1 MSSTGADGIDPDQGA
16 RPLMVLVA
24 DDNPADRMILR
35 RLVER
40 LGHQVHE
47 AEHGQQAVELFALH
61 SPDIVLLDALMPT
74 MDGFE
79 AARRIKLHA
88 GEDLVPIIFL
98 TSLTETGALVKCL
111 EAGGDDFLTKPYN
124 PVILEAKIRAFRR
137 MREMHQTLQSQRD
150 VIAGQHAG
158 LLRDQ
163 QLAKIVFDRVAHAG
177 ALNDSCLRY
186 LQSAYAMFNGDILLA
201 AHRPSGELHLLLGDF
216 TGHGLSAAIGAMP
229 LAEVF
234 YAMTAKGFALRDIL
248 LELNGKLG
256 RILPV
261 GIFCCAV
268 LIELNAAKG
277 LVEVW
282 NGGLPEVLILG
293 RDGALLQRVPSSNL
307 PLGVAN
313 RERFNPEPTVMA
325 MQPGERLLCWT
336 DGIIECRNAAGE
348 QFGEHGVLQAVAA
361 HAGRPDEVF
370 DGLLDALAHFHG
382 SAEDDISLLQVVM
395 PERQLA
401 QAVLPAALGGA
412 AQTGQDWQ
420 LSYTFRAAAIRE
432 QNPLPFLMQ
441 TLMSVQGLRSR
452 AGSLFT
458 VLSELYSNALEHG
471 LLRLESAWKQDS
483 DGFAFY
489 YQERGARLQRLDNG
503 WIRFWLD
510 HQPVAG
516 GGCLTIE
523 CEDSGAGFASPGTSA
538 DYAGRGLALISALAD
553 EVSFSAQCSRV
564 RVVFHWSL
572 GHTDQH

>member
-1 MSSTGADGIDPDQGA
+1 MTNTSPSSARAEQGA
-16 RPLMVLVA
+16 QPLLVLVA
-24 DDNPADRMILR
+24 DDNPADRMILG

-40 LGHQVHE
+40 LGHRVCQ
-47 AEHGQQAVELFALH
+47 AEHGQQAVELFVQQ

-79 AARRIKLHA
+79 AARQIKLHA

-163 QLAKIVFDRVAHAG
+163 ELAKIVFDRVAHAG
-177 ALNDSCLRY
+177 ALDDACLRY

-201 AHRPSGELHLLLGDF
+201 AHRPSGEMHLLLGDF

-248 LELNGKLG
+248 LELNAKLSN
-256 RILPV
+256 ILPV

-268 LIELNAAKG
+268 LIELNPAKG
-277 LVEVW
+277 LVEIW
-282 NGGLPEVLILG
+282 NGGLPEVVILG
-293 RDGALLQRVPSSNL
+293 REGQLLQRAASTNL
-307 PLGVAN
+307 PLGVAS
-313 RERFNPEPTVMA
+313 RVRFNPEPVVMV
-325 MQPGERLLCWT
+325 MHPGERLLCWT
-336 DGIIECRNAAGE
+336 DGVIECRNAAGE
-348 QFGEHGVLQAVAA
+348 QFGEDGVLQAVAA
-361 HAGRPDEVF
+361 HAGRPDALF
-370 DGLLDALAHFHG
+370 DGLLDALERFHG
-382 SAEDDISLLQVVM
+382 SPEDDISLLQVVM
-395 PERQLA
+395 PSRDLSPPIP
-401 QAVLPAALGGA
+401 PASLGTA
-412 AQTGQDWQ
+412 AQGGHDWQ
-420 LSYTFRAAAIRE
+420 LNYTYRANAIRE
-432 QNPLPFLMQ
+432 QNPLPFLLQ
-441 TLMSVQGLRSR
+441 TLLSIPGLRCR

-471 LLRLESAWKQDS
+471 LLNLQSAWKQDS
-483 DGFAFY
+483 DGFALY
-489 YQERGARLQRLDNG
+489 YQERSARLRTLDDG
-503 WIRFWLD
+503 WIRFSLD
-510 HQPVAG
+510 HQPVADG
-516 GGCLTIE
+516 GRLVIE
-523 CEDSGAGFASPGTSA
+523 CEDSGAGFSAVSASA
-538 DYAGRGLALISALAD
+538 DYAGRGLALIRALAD
-553 EVSFSAQCSRV
+553 EVSFSAQGSLV

-572 GHTDQH
+572 GHTAGQ

>member
-1 MSSTGADGIDPDQGA
+1 MPNTRADGTAPELGTQ
-16 RPLMVLVA
+16 PLMVLVA
-24 DDNPADRMILR
+24 DDNPADRMILC

-40 LGHQVHE
+40 LGHQVCQ
-47 AEHGQQAVELFALH
+47 AEHGQQAVDLFILH

-98 TSLTETGALVKCL
+98 TSLTETGALVQCL

-163 QLAKIVFDRVAHAG
+163 ELAKIVFDRVAHAG

-201 AHRPSGELHLLLGDF
+201 ARRPAGEMHVLLGDF

-256 RILPV
+256 SILPV

-268 LIELNAAKG
+268 LIELNPAKG

-282 NGGLPEVLILG
+282 NGGLPEVVVLG

-307 PLGVAN
+307 PLGVAS
-313 RERFNPEPTVMA
+313 RARFNPEPVVLA

-336 DGIIECRNAAGE
+336 DGIIECRNGAGE
-348 QFGEHGVLQAVAA
+348 QFGEEGVLQAVCA
-361 HAGRPDEVF
+361 HIGRPDALF
-370 DGLLDALAHFHG
+370 DGLLEALAHFHG

-395 PERQLA
+395 PERER
-401 QAVLPAALGGA
+401 VPAAVPA
-412 AQTGQDWQ
+412 AAGSLDQAGQDWQ

-432 QNPLPFLMQ
+432 QNPLPFLLQ
-441 TLMSVQGLRSR
+441 TLMSVPGLRSR

-471 LLRLESAWKQDS
+471 LLQLDSAWKQDS

-489 YQERGARLQRLDNG
+489 YQERSARLKRLEDG

-523 CEDSGAGFASPGTSA
+523 CEDSGTGFSPSGGSA
-538 DYAGRGLALISALAD
+538 DYAGRGLALIRGLAD
-553 EVSFSAQCSRV
+553 EVSFSARCSRV
-564 RVVFHWSL
+564 RVVFHWSV
-572 GHTDQH
+572 GHTDPH